1 MFLFKFEGDLSNIE
15 EEGTMNPVPDAES
28 RVRKSNR
35 LKGFRKPIEHSES
48 SDSDYETGV
57 PRKRTAKGTAS
68 LSKKVKFSKRGA
80 NEVNLHQL
88 EQMKIMELTTA
99 AKQKNSTHYR
109 QSRFCSASKTTRK
122 TMANA

>member
-1 MFLFKFEGDLSNIE
+1 
-15 EEGTMNPVPDAES
+15 MNPEPDTES

-35 LKGFRKPIEHSES
+35 LKGFQKPIEHSES

-88 EQMKIMELTTA
+88 EQMKIMELTTG
-99 AKQKNSTHYR
+99 AKQKNSIED
-109 QSRFCSASKTTRK
+109 AALSKSKPQT
-122 TMANA
+122 